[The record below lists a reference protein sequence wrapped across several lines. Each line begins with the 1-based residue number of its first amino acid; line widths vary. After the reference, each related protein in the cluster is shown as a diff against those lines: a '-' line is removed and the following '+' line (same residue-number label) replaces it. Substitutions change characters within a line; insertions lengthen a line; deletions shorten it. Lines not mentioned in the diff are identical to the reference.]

1 MVVLLLLPL
10 YKWGD
15 RGAHREVAHDPTP
28 DPTPRVALA
37 RAKVLTW
44 EEMQVFEEPAGWR
57 VSMWE
62 WWGHSSG
69 AWLGPILRLLFRLHR
84 RVQKPD
90 YSICLF
96 GPFLLVFF
104 GTNSSV
110 CCTRKRLEGRI
121 MEGVDRSHH
130 PKPHFLISVV
140 PRKLNSILK
149 SSGCGNTKKG
159 SVNVFLAVNS
169 PCLIKKQNQHKTSL
183 ANYSFVPHTFVRY
196 FLT

>member
-1 MVVLLLLPL
+1 MVLLLLPL

-15 RGAHREVAHDPTP
+15 RGAHREVACDPTP
-28 DPTPRVALA
+28 DPAPRLALA

-57 VSMWE
+57 VSTGE
-62 WWGHSSG
+62 WWGYSSG
-69 AWLGPILRLLFRLHR
+69 AWLGPILWLLFRLHH
-84 RVQKPD
+84 RVQNPEH
-90 YSICLF
+90 SICLF

-140 PRKLNSILK
+140 PAHLNSILK
-149 SSGCGNTKKG
+149 TQVAETLRRGMWMSS
-159 SVNVFLAVNS
+159 
-169 PCLIKKQNQHKTSL
+169 
-183 ANYSFVPHTFVRY
+183 
-196 FLT
+196 